1 MRRLTVVDKKIGER
15 NRRKEKKGLFSC
27 CRRQLAG
34 KACFQFNLKA
44 VVLNEYSRR
53 LFRNRKGEE
62 EMDKQ
67 EITGDH
73 AEERE
78 KQQLSI
84 PEGD

>member
-1 MRRLTVVDKKIGER
+1 
-15 NRRKEKKGLFSC
+15 
-27 CRRQLAG
+27 
-34 KACFQFNLKA
+34 
-44 VVLNEYSRR
+44 
-53 LFRNRKGEE
+53 
-62 EMDKQ
+62 MDKQ